1 MPNQRSRTS
10 AKKAAALKTFPCQA
24 RAFHDAIT
32 AALEGSDSFRDR
44 YLQSEML
51 SKYANPDKES
61 QRARK
66 EKAIAK
72 MLSSEAKNKTTN
84 QRFAELSRNP
94 PTKFVQAVLHR
105 ARQIISDV
113 IGEVNYDLFQRCGF
127 SGGASTSRRRQ
138 PGVSATKFEG
148 QGDVTLSAYPYL
160 KAFLATHPNWAGSE
174 GHKIR
179 VVEGNIVFTVP
190 KNNEIDRAAAKE
202 PDYNMFLQK
211 AVGNHVRSCLRRVGV
226 DLNDQTVNQRLACDG
241 SRDGSLA
248 TLDLSAASD
257 SVTTGLIMELFP
269 FPWVELMFAL
279 RSPRAILPGSKRNEY
294 HEWEMLS
301 SMGNGFTFEV
311 ESLVFYAL
319 IRAVTHIRGIPGKIS
334 VYGDDL
340 IVPTQAV
347 SGVRRILRFCGFE
360 MNTEKSFYSG
370 DFRESCGEHYMNG
383 ENVTPFYIR
392 EPICNAVRMIHVL
405 NSLRSWASWNGI
417 ADARVEHVWREF
429 SKRVPRCVFGGDDC
443 ESILSL
449 ASPRIK
455 GGGHTFARME
465 STVDLSSNLGA
476 YFASLFREP
485 RVEHAGLAKRMRS
498 VALSECSRP
507 SSKYRINRRRTYR
520 TEEIPLFP
528 SEIPDVRS

>member
-24 RAFHDAIT
+24 SAFNDAIT
-32 AALEGSDSFRDR
+32 AALEGSDSFRDS
-44 YLQSEML
+44 YLKEQML

-61 QRARK
+61 QLVRK
-66 EKAIAK
+66 ERAIEK
-72 MLSSEAKNKTTN
+72 MLSSERKNKLTN
-84 QRFAELSRNP
+84 QRFAELTRNP
-94 PTKFVQAVLHR
+94 PSKFVQAVLHR
-105 ARQIISDV
+105 ATQIISDT
-113 IGEVNYDLFQRCGF
+113 IGEVDFDLFQRCGF

-138 PGVSATKFEG
+138 PGVAATKFEG
-148 QGDVTLSAYPYL
+148 QGDVTISALPYL
-160 KAFLATHPNWAGSE
+160 RAFLHASPNWRPVE
-174 GHKIR
+174 GHR
-179 VVEGNIVFTVP
+179 VRLVEGNVVFTVP

-211 AVGNHVRSCLRRVGV
+211 AIGNHVRSCLRRNGI
-226 DLNDQTVNQRLACDG
+226 DLNDQSVNQRLARVG
-241 SRDGSLA
+241 SLDGSLA

-269 FPWVELMFAL
+269 FPWVELLFAL
-279 RSPRAILPGSKRNEY
+279 RSPRGILPGSKRNEY

-319 IRAVTHIRGIPGKIS
+319 VRAVTHVRGIPGKIS

-370 DFRESCGEHYMNG
+370 PFRESCGKHYFQG
-383 ENVTPFYIR
+383 EDVTPFYIR
-392 EPICNAVRMIHVL
+392 NPITNAVRMIHTL

-417 ADARVEHVWREF
+417 ADVRVENVWRRF
-429 SKRVPRCVFGGDDC
+429 SSFVPRCVFGGDDC

-449 ASPRIK
+449 ASPRIS
-455 GGGHTFARME
+455 GGGHTFHRVE

-476 YFASLFREP
+476 YFASLFRSP
-485 RVEHAGLAKRMRS
+485 VINHSGLAKRMRS

-507 SSKYRINRRRTYR
+507 SSKYRINRVRTYR

-528 SEIPDVRS
+528 SEIPSVRS